1 MTRIGDHDRNSS
13 MAMLTSDG
21 TTSASTSAVP
31 PGPRARKSRPS
42 ALGAK
47 ASSRTRPSSHRSIL
61 GELGG
66 GGTGL
71 RPGRCPS
78 CPGGAVP

>member
-42 ALGAK
+42 TLGAK
-47 ASSRTRPSSHRSIL
+47 ASTRTRPSSHRSIL

-66 GGTGL
+66 GSGL

-78 CPGGAVP
+78 RPGGAVP